1 MSTGQV
7 VDTRTGN
14 QLAPHQ
20 ASGSRVD
27 VVMVNKTYQRQADR
41 PLPALEDVSFAV
53 EPGEFISVVG
63 ASGCGKSTLLRI
75 IGGLSHATTGEVRL
89 NGTAVD
95 GPRRDIGFVFQ
106 SPELLPW
113 RDVLSNAMIGAEVL
127 GLDRQA
133 SKRRALELIQ
143 LVGLGGFEKSRPM
156 ELSGGM
162 QQRNAIV
169 RALLHEPNLLLMDEP
184 FGALDA
190 LTREQMGVELLR
202 IWATSEPSVI
212 FVTHSVSEALY
223 LSDRVVVMSTRPGRV
238 QTIIDVGVPRPRD
251 LSMLSDPE
259 IGRKA
264 THIRSLLG
272 AGHGA
277 GLTE

>member
-1 MSTGQV
+1 MSAGQV
-7 VDTRTGN
+7 VDTRTSTET
-14 QLAPHQ
+14 APHQ

-27 VVMVNKTYQRQADR
+27 VVKVNKTYQRQAAR

-89 NGTAVD
+89 NGTEVE

-113 RDVLSNAMIGAEVL
+113 RDVLQNAMIGAEVL
-127 GLDRQA
+127 GLDRA
-133 SKRRALELIQ
+133 IAKRRALELIQ
-143 LVGLGGFEKSRPM
+143 LVGLGGFERSRPM

-202 IWATSEPSVI
+202 IWSASQPSVI

-251 LSMLSDPE
+251 LSMLADPE

>member
-1 MSTGQV
+1 MGMGSV
-7 VDTRTGN
+7 VGTPTSDPN
-14 QLAPHQ
+14 APHH

-27 VVMVNKTYQRQADR
+27 VIGVNKTYQRQAAR
-41 PLPALEDVSFAV
+41 PLPALENVSFAV

-75 IGGLSHATTGEVRL
+75 IGGLSTATSGQVQL
-89 NGTAVD
+89 NGTDVN

-106 SPELLPW
+106 APELLPW
-113 RDVLSNAMIGAEVL
+113 RDVLQNAMIGSEVL
-127 GLDRQA
+127 GLDRET
-133 SKRRALELIQ
+133 SKRRALELIK
-143 LVGLGGFEKSRPM
+143 LVGLEGFERSRPM

-169 RALLHEPNLLLMDEP
+169 RALLHQPNLLLMDEP

-190 LTREQMGVELLR
+190 LTLEQMGVELVR
-202 IWATSEPSVI
+202 IWETSQPSVI
-212 FVTHSVSEALY
+212 FVTHSVTEALY

-238 QTIIDVGVPRPRD
+238 QTIIDVGLPRPRD
-251 LSMLSDPE
+251 ISMLSDPE